1 MPPKGST
8 FSATPYRYNPTKGM
22 TKEQKA
28 AWKQDNEDRRRYRK
42 AEREQAAEERQ
53 QRARVKR
60 ELGILKFMLKT
71 DVLYNHHGRADS
83 LKGSITEAIEW
94 VKRTGRHTHYHSYIW
109 NYQDSSYM
117 PYSWLGCIFR
127 SSEFET
133 IYDVP
138 LDGTYVF
145 YTYDSGQRGL
155 GSFNRMTVRKVETVA
170 SIPTVNP
177 GGIIPTTAF

>member
-1 MPPKGST
+1 MPPKGK
-8 FSATPYRYNPTKGM
+8 SAPTSYRYNPTKGM

-28 AWKQDNEDRRRYRK
+28 AWKLENEDRRRFRK

-71 DVLYNHHGRADS
+71 DVLNHHHGRADS
-83 LKGSITEAIEW
+83 LKGSIATAIDE
-94 VKRTGRHTHYHSYIW
+94 VKRTGRHTHYDSYIW
-109 NYQDSSYM
+109 NYRDSSYM

-127 SSEFET
+127 SSDFET

-155 GSFNRMTVRKVETVA
+155 GSFSGMSVRKVETEA
-170 SIPTVNP
+170 SVPTVNP

>member
-1 MPPKGST
+1 MPPKGK
-8 FSATPYRYNPTKGM
+8 SAPTSYRYNPTKGM

-28 AWKQDNEDRRRYRK
+28 AWKLENEARRRFRK

-71 DVLYNHHGRADS
+71 DVLNHHHGRADS
-83 LKGSITEAIEW
+83 LKGSITEAIER
-94 VKRTGRHTHYHSYIW
+94 VKRSGRHTHYDSYIW
-109 NYQDSSYM
+109 NYQNSSYM

-127 SSEFET
+127 SSDFET

-155 GSFNRMTVRKVETVA
+155 GSFSGMSVRKVETEA
-170 SIPTVNP
+170 SVPTVNP